1 MKRIVIQAGHIN
13 VKNNSIVAL
22 RGSTGAPGEQE
33 LNLRIA
39 NRLSAVL
46 RDRGFE
52 VKQTDACANDDKS
65 ITSQDWDLFL
75 ALHGD
80 SDYAGDNGSGFADFP
95 EPSTDGA
102 TAESQRIC
110 TLINQSYFP
119 EVKINYV
126 NHSNSNTRFYYMW
139 KFLSA
144 KTPCVLLE
152 MGQVQDSHDK
162 VLLANTDLI
171 ANGIGRAICK
181 AFNVNFD
188 SSPIVPP
195 IGDPLLSL
203 KAEIDRLNGLLNDQ
217 NKAMTAQKIES
228 DTALAVSKADC
239 QKKLDNFKASL
250 LKIINETI

>member
-1 MKRIVIQAGHIN
+1 MKICIQAGHIN

-39 NRLSAVL
+39 NRLSSVL

-126 NHSNSNTRFYYMW
+126 NHSNANTRYYYMW
-139 KFLSA
+139 KYLSA

-152 MGQVQDSHDK
+152 MGQVQDPHDK

-188 SSPIVPP
+188 SSPIIPP
-195 IGDPLLSL
+195 IGDTLLSL
-203 KAEIDRLNGLLNDQ
+203 QAEITRLNGVVGGLNSTIVSLKQSTIDQ
-217 NKAMTAQKIES
+217 LAM
-228 DTALAVSKADC
+228 SKADC
-239 QKKLDNFKASL
+239 QKKLDAFKASL